1 MLGEYDEPSL
11 RCHVGCFSL
20 WNVRVG
26 LSAGTYF
33 KGVQVVL
40 VWKYSESEEEPRP
53 LNITL
58 RTARAYAA
66 RDRSWQPVRN
76 SSSHIEPPLIYDNRE
91 HYWVPP
97 APLGAASREDSQLDE
112 DPSSARG
119 RPSCPGALCRGRRMH
134 QQAQSSGS
142 ALYVFQLPRYVEYP
156 KADNNKGT

>member
-1 MLGEYDEPSL
+1 M
-11 RCHVGCFSL
+11 
-20 WNVRVG
+20 RVG

-97 APLGAASREDSQLDE
+97 APLGALGGSLGFGVRPLGSVGLPAACIDGLSTHCPLSSSYHIIVTPPSLTWHCKRKSPTHHPLSLQAS
-112 DPSSARG
+112 
-119 RPSCPGALCRGRRMH
+119 
-134 QQAQSSGS
+134 
-142 ALYVFQLPRYVEYP
+142 
-156 KADNNKGT
+156 